1 MECFRLIDTEGNCL
15 DQEQCEQIDPALLNR
30 IFEEMMRLEEVDSL
44 LYMAQRQGKISFYMT
59 SFGE

>member
-1 MECFRLIDTEGNCL
+1 MECFRLIDKEGNCL
-15 DQEQCEQIDPALLNR
+15 DEEQCKQVDPELLNR